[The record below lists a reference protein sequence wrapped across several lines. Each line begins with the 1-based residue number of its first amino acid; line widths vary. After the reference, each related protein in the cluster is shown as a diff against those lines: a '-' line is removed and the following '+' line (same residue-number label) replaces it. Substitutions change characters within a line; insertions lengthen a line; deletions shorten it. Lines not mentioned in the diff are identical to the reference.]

1 MAKILDK
8 LLPGNAQHALKL
20 RQGYDWTK
28 AEYNEIADK
37 YEAKKQKEL
46 DRFVIAA
53 NKKLAKVAF
62 DACDKQEYA
71 DSLMADKLQRY
82 DVKNYLAHRGSNH
95 KAAKAIFKAIK
106 TGTDYGVALDT
117 LKTENAAILSKRE
130 AYVAKLQ
137 LQRDSFVAKHTTS
150 DHGAYDTLA
159 KDLEKQYKEFSDNL
173 DKRYAELYRI
183 HVIPDDEAYALTNN
197 YELHETYSGTSTGA
211 SSTITG
217 QRTDVT
223 YDNIGSQNASNV
235 NKVTGYNSSAENTND
250 SSDSETGSREDT
262 HQFTKGQEQDTARSQ
277 GTDGHT
283 LRRWG
288 NIGVMT
294 IEDILQ
300 KHANLWES
308 FSFYKIV
315 FDDICKNFLLIGRM

>member
-1 MAKILDK
+1 MITVKKMHQIAS
-8 LLPGNAQHALKL
+8 Q
-20 RQGYDWTK
+20 
-28 AEYNEIADK
+28 NEIPLLSSYAG
-37 YEAKKQKEL
+37 EWW
-46 DRFVIAA
+46 
-53 NKKLAKVAF
+53 
-62 DACDKQEYA
+62 QEYVENYTVFDTIFTKMFKTFEYFDQESGETEEEITA
-71 DSLMADKLQRY
+71 DFIDAVYAWLMMNDKKY
-82 DVKNYLAHRGSNH
+82 S
-95 KAAKAIFKAIK
+95 
-106 TGTDYGVALDT
+106 
-117 LKTENAAILSKRE
+117 
-130 AYVAKLQ
+130 
-137 LQRDSFVAKHTTS
+137 
-150 DHGAYDTLA
+150 
-159 KDLEKQYKEFSDNL
+159 
-173 DKRYAELYRI
+173 ELYRI

-197 YELHETYSGTSTGA
+197 YDLHETYSGTSTGA

-223 YDNIGSQNASNV
+223 YDNMGSQNASNV

-250 SSDSETGSREDT
+250 SSDSTTGSREDT